1 MNLKKNTKRKVFSFA
16 LVAIVITL
24 LCGAIAASGQAAPK
38 DNVSVA
44 DSEADM
50 PFKLLQIQADV
61 QGSLNDMDS
70 DVANASRNLSATG
83 PEGAADRG
91 VLRKLLETNSN
102 LAEAVTVSKDG
113 KIIVAECKG
122 CEGGE
127 GADISSQEHIA
138 NILKTRTPVLSE
150 EFLTVEGYNA
160 TALVYPVFSSQSEF
174 LGAISAPFESDKLL
188 DALVAPKLNGTNYSF
203 WVMQLDGL
211 ITYDRDA
218 SQIGKNLFEDPLYKP
233 FPSLLALG
241 EKMIAERSGHGS
253 YSFQFTEGNKTVVT
267 KEVYWTTAG
276 LYGREWRL
284 SITRIM

>member
-24 LCGAIAASGQAAPK
+24 LYGAITASGQVAPK

-44 DSEADM
+44 DSAADM

-102 LAEAVTVSKDG
+102 LAEAVKVSKDG

-122 CEGGE
+122 CGGGE
-127 GADISSQEHIA
+127 GADIIVREIA
-138 NILKTRTPVLSE
+138 K
-150 EFLTVEGYNA
+150 
-160 TALVYPVFSSQSEF
+160 QC
-174 LGAISAPFESDKLL
+174 
-188 DALVAPKLNGTNYSF
+188 
-203 WVMQLDGL
+203 
-211 ITYDRDA
+211 
-218 SQIGKNLFEDPLYKP
+218 
-233 FPSLLALG
+233 
-241 EKMIAERSGHGS
+241 
-253 YSFQFTEGNKTVVT
+253 
-267 KEVYWTTAG
+267 
-276 LYGREWRL
+276 
-284 SITRIM
+284 